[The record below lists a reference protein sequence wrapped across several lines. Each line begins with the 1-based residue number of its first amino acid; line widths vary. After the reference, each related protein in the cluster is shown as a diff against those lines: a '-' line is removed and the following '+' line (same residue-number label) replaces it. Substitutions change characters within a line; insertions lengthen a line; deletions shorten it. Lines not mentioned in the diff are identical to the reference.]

1 MSYYGIV
8 QGYFIYL
15 LDLSCDCEESVIRII
30 QIKHIQMTE
39 FKEQISYRAPETEII
54 EIIVEGCLA
63 SSLEDPIESPEKDW

>member
-1 MSYYGIV
+1 
-8 QGYFIYL
+8 
-15 LDLSCDCEESVIRII
+15 
-30 QIKHIQMTE
+30 MTE